1 MWKNIIGQDRVINI
15 LSNMYASGRIPHSLI
30 FYGKEGTGK
39 DAAAIEIAKLVNCDN
54 PVNVGTSLKEACDV
68 CTSCRQIATLNSVY
82 FKFITAL
89 PTGKKE
95 SNEEDSPVSLLNN
108 EDRESYHTELKRK
121 AANPYYKISLQKAN
135 NIRID
140 SIRQIRKDIFLT
152 AGRGKTKVFL
162 ISNADLMNPQS
173 SNAFLKI
180 LEEPPGRCLIILTTA
195 RVNSLLP
202 TITGRC
208 QKIRF
213 DSIKKK
219 ELTDYLMKHFET
231 LSKEET
237 ALYAGVAEGSISKCM
252 NIMNSYFLELRDSV
266 LGILRA
272 VVTKQYFQAS
282 VIINTITSAKDKE
295 KVRLFLFLM
304 ILWFRDITCISNDN
318 EEIIINKDKI
328 DNINKFHQKYRSES
342 FEIINLLEDLIK
354 ELDMNVN
361 TELMLHTLFYKL
373 TGLIRISR

>member
-15 LSNMYASGRIPHSLI
+15 LCNMYASKRIPHSLI

-39 DAAAIEIAKLVNCDN
+39 DAVALEIAKLVNCDN
-54 PVNVGTSLKEACDV
+54 PFNGKEACDV

-95 SNEEDSPVSLLNN
+95 SNEADSPLSLLNDG
-108 EDRESYHTELKRK
+108 DRESFYAEFKKK
-121 AANPYYKISLQKAN
+121 ARDPYYKISLQKAN

-180 LEEPPGRCLIILTTA
+180 LEEPPGSCLIILTTA

-202 TITGRC
+202 TIIGRC
-208 QKIRF
+208 QKIKF
-213 DSIKKK
+213 DSIKTPD
-219 ELTDYLMKHFET
+219 LTAYLRKHFEK
-231 LSKEET
+231 LSKDET
-237 ALYAGVAEGSISKCM
+237 ELYARVAEGSISKCM

-266 LGILRA
+266 LGVLRA

-282 VIINTITSAKDKE
+282 VIINTITTTKDKE

-304 ILWFRDITCISNDN
+304 ILWFRDITCKFNGN
-318 EEIIINKDKI
+318 EEIIINKDKT
-328 DNINKFHQKYRSES
+328 DSINKFNEKYKSES

-361 TELMLHTLFYKL
+361 TELMLHMLYYKL
-373 TGLIRISR
+373 TGLIRISQ